1 MDLQK
6 ELEELRRAD
15 EHVALAR
22 RCVEQQRQIAS
33 RLAAGGRDASM
44 ARQLLRTMEETVTVA
59 SLRRALISRVVAS
72 CRAVAERKQTQESRS
87 Q

>member
-22 RCVEQQRQIAS
+22 RCIEQQRQIVS

-59 SLRRALISRVVAS
+59 SLHRALISRVVAS
-72 CRAVAERKQTQESRS
+72 CRAVAKRKQTQESRS